1 MSRAHAVAPMVGA
14 DVPFRRPVQG
24 VKPPA
29 PQGAR
34 RSEGAATKCYFERAM
49 LLWPRLER
57 AKIRRVSSDP
67 CRIAEIVARRTK
79 QPYDVILAMLTRQAP
94 AIAGPTEKTTCFNA
108 ARVDAPRVALRIV
121 RSEEGNEIQVQDLL
135 PA

>member
-1 MSRAHAVAPMVGA
+1 MVGA

-29 PQGAR
+29 SRESR
-34 RSEGAATKCYFERAM
+34 RSARLTTSCYFERAM

-57 AKIRRVSSDP
+57 AKIRRVADDP

-94 AIAGPTEKTTCFNA
+94 PVAPPGETADFDS
-108 ARVDAPRVALRIV
+108 ARVEAPRVALRVI
-121 RSEEGNEIQVQDLL
+121 RSEEGHDIQVEDLL

>member
-24 VKPPA
+24 VKPTPRD
-29 PQGAR
+29 AR
-34 RSEGAATKCYFERAM
+34 RSVQPSAACYFERAM

-57 AKIRRVSSDP
+57 AKIRRAADNP

-79 QPYDVILAMLTRQAP
+79 QPYDVILAMLTKQARP
-94 AIAGPTEKTTCFNA
+94 IAAPTEETAGFDS
-108 ARVDAPRVALRIV
+108 ARVDASRIALRIV
-121 RSEEGNEIQVQDLL
+121 RSEEGNEIEVQDLL